1 MTRSDEKVVNIEKSS
16 IESDLGIVI
25 DSGLTF
31 SEHIHSEKKANGIMA
46 VIRRSYNCQ
55 DISCFSMLYKAL
67 VRPHLEFRVTI
78 WFPYKVKDIEVIEK
92 VQKRA
97 TKQVKQIRRLCYSK
111 RLKVLNLPTLHYRRH
126 RADMIIE
133 VYKIL
138 HTQHL

>member
-1 MTRSDEKVVNIEKSS
+1 
-16 IESDLGIVI
+16 
-25 DSGLTF
+25 
-31 SEHIHSEKKANGIMA
+31 
-46 VIRRSYNCQ
+46 
-55 DISCFSMLYKAL
+55 MLYKAL

-138 HTQHL
+138 HNIYDKDLTLTFCISQETQQQEDTHLN